1 MLDVSIQ
8 KFITKH
14 HLLTLAT
21 CQHNQPYC
29 ATCFYAFDKHHIS
42 FVIAT
47 DEKTRHGREA
57 LENAHVSG
65 TIALETKVIGKIQ
78 GIQFTG
84 RYQKAN
90 EQEVKTYFKRFPYA
104 LAMNPSLWSIAIEY
118 IKFTDNTLGFGT
130 KLEYVKESKNPL

>member
-1 MLDVSIQ
+1 MLDPAIQ
-8 KFITKH
+8 KFILKH

-21 CQHNQPYC
+21 CKENLPYC
-29 ATCFYAFDKHHIS
+29 ATCFYAFDKHHTS

-57 LENAHVSG
+57 LENTHVAG

-84 RYQKAN
+84 LYQKASP
-90 EQEVKTYFKRFPYA
+90 QEVKTYFKRFPYA

-118 IKFTDNTLGFGT
+118 LKFTDNTLGFGT
-130 KLEYVKESKNPL
+130 KLEYFKE